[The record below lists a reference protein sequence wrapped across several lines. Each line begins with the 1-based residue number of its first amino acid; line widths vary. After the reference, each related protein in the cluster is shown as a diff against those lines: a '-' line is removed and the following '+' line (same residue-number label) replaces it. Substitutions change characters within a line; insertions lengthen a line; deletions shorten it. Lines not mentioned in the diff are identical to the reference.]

1 MQVVSVF
8 ISMYRNVTE
17 VTDIWV
23 EIIKCHLPLSS
34 GLQVQISNC
43 TLKSPTGRLTITF
56 TTQIEMDSLVTTYPH
71 TDFFPS
77 PHGFTIGHL
86 PNCSSKKATDTPK
99 ASLYTI
105 LYTQLSANIGISS
118 SKMYLK
124 SICLPWLPL
133 YF

>member
-8 ISMYRNVTE
+8 ISMYRHITE
-17 VTDIWV
+17 VTDIWA
-23 EIIKCHLPLSS
+23 EFIKCHLPLSS
-34 GLQVQISNC
+34 GLQVQISNG

-56 TTQIEMDSLVTTYPH
+56 TTQIEMDSLITTSPH

-77 PHGFTIGHL
+77 PHCFTIGHL
-86 PNCSSKKATDTPK
+86 PNCSSKATDTPK

-105 LYTQLSANIGISS
+105 LYIQLSANIGRYS

-124 SICLPWLPL
+124 SIGLPWLPL